1 MLVDWSSGGSRWM
14 AAGVIS
20 LVLHVVLLSLL
31 VSTSESDEESGRGVP
46 AATAKEEVASG
57 ADAEKAPQPQDGE
70 EKAPQASDVPS
81 ADIGRSVPDAAEPS
95 PQTPETTAP
104 AEHGSLASIGARFDE
119 SARVQPSGVSN
130 ASARK
135 APAKPRTPEPR
146 KAAAPKPE
154 KAEKPTAKDYTWY
167 TVKPGESLTRIARDT
182 GMTPLALAQLNGF
195 KKPLSVRL
203 RVGQKIKIK
212 AK

>member
-14 AAGVIS
+14 VAGVIS
-20 LVLHVVLLSLL
+20 LVLHVVLLSAL
-31 VSTSESDEESGRGVP
+31 VSTSESDDEGGRGVP

-57 ADAEKAPQPQDGE
+57 AGA

-95 PQTPETTAP
+95 PQTPETTVP

-135 APAKPRTPEPR
+135 APAKPKTAEPR
-146 KAAAPKPE
+146 KAAVSKPE
-154 KAEKPTAKDYTWY
+154 KAEKPSAEGYTWY

-182 GMTPLALAQLNGF
+182 GMTPLALAKLNGF

-212 AK
+212 SKSK